1 MPWIWVA
8 FWVSLAITIALF
20 IAGLLMKARDPIE
33 LIDGINLGKLLH
45 FPTGEIVVHKTQ
57 DTVPDMVQKTMP
69 EQVERM
75 PETVH

>member
-20 IAGLLMKARDPIE
+20 IAGLLMKAPDPKE
-33 LIDGINLGKLLH
+33 LIKGINLGKLLQ
-45 FPTGEIVVHKTQ
+45 FPNSTIAVRDASDAVPEMVQ
-57 DTVPDMVQKTMP
+57 QTVP
-69 EQVERM
+69 EQARM